1 MVFKKPGAERSGL
14 FFSNSYNGSA
24 DWLIESSHSGTCV
37 HFMFPTHLL
46 SGRANDLGRTT
57 IGPGNQELL
66 SAVLEWTEPRW
77 SLLAR
82 FIGLAGG
89 LALLSYGLWS
99 HRRGDSALPYLG
111 PLGILSDH
119 RPMVYPRR
127 FPNGSENVIP
137 ILCTPLTSLAIQSD
151 PLPTRIV
158 SVLLPRNQ
166 NNQPP

>member
-1 MVFKKPGAERSGL
+1 
-14 FFSNSYNGSA
+14 
-24 DWLIESSHSGTCV
+24 
-37 HFMFPTHLL
+37 MFPTHLL

-111 PLGILSDH
+111 LFLVSSWIIGPWLKPRWTVLS
-119 RPMVYPRR
+119 PRVNA
-127 FPNGSENVIP
+127 NGA
-137 ILCTPLTSLAIQSD
+137 TG
-151 PLPTRIV
+151 
-158 SVLLPRNQ
+158 LPRAEEWQ
-166 NNQPP
+166 ASTDHPRDTI